1 MEKDRNT
8 NEAQT
13 QNKPYDLWQWEAKE
27 RVELIDNW
35 KDREAARLRTYG
47 TEDERDDT
55 KKLLAVRIELA
66 YLSRGIT
73 HYRKACLDKALSDY
87 DKAIEMNP
95 DLELA
100 YLARGMVYAD
110 LGEIS
115 KALKD
120 FRKSLNLANF
130 PSWQGT
136 VD

>member
-1 MEKDRNT
+1 M
-8 NEAQT
+8 
-13 QNKPYDLWQWEAKE
+13 
-27 RVELIDNW
+27 
-35 KDREAARLRTYG
+35 
-47 TEDERDDT
+47 
-55 KKLLAVRIELA
+55 
-66 YLSRGIT
+66 T
-73 HYRKACLDKALSDY
+73 HYKRACLDKALADY
-87 DKAIEMNP
+87 DKAIEINP
-95 DLELA
+95 ELDLA